1 MTRHAEITT
10 PADRVRC
17 PTEHAELSALGCAS
31 RHVARE
37 YRGHRHGHDVAA
49 AARHPACAGC
59 ELGAVAASRLGI
71 PGTPGR
77 RPVRQL
83 PVVQEVEVRVRVSR
97 PRPTLVDD
105 IPAVHLQIVAHPRDV
120 HATGRYPW
128 TVAR

>member
-1 MTRHAEITT
+1 VTRHLDITT

-17 PTEHAELSALGCAS
+17 PVEHAELSALGCAS

-37 YRGHRHGHDVAA
+37 YRGHRHGHNVAA

-77 RPVRQL
+77 RPVRVL
-83 PVVQEVEVRVRVSR
+83 PVVTEPVYVRVS
-97 PRPTLVDD
+97 PRSRAKPGLVDD
-105 IPAVHLQIVAHPRDV
+105 IPAANLRVVPHPRDV

-128 TVAR
+128 V

>member
-1 MTRHAEITT
+1 MTPHAEITT

-17 PTEHAELSALGCAS
+17 PVEHAELSALGCAS

-59 ELGAVAASRLGI
+59 ELGAVAAARLGI

-77 RPVRQL
+77 RPVRAL
-83 PVVQEVEVRVRVSR
+83 PVVQEVVHVRVSR
-97 PRPTLVDD
+97 PRPAPVDD
-105 IPAVHLQIVAHPRDV
+105 LPAVHLQMVPHPRDV

-128 TVAR
+128 GVTK

>member
-1 MTRHAEITT
+1 MTPHAEITT

-17 PTEHAELSALGCAS
+17 PVERAVLSALGCAS

-49 AARHPACAGC
+49 AARFPACAGC
-59 ELGAVAASRLGI
+59 ELGVIAAARLGI

-77 RPVRQL
+77 RPVRSL
-83 PVVQEVEVRVRVSR
+83 PVVTEPVYVRASPRSR
-97 PRPTLVDD
+97 AQPGPVDD
-105 IPAVHLQIVAHPRDV
+105 IPAVHLRVVPHPRDV

-128 TVAR
+128 V

>member
-1 MTRHAEITT
+1 VTRHLDITT

-17 PTEHAELSALGCAS
+17 PVEHAELSALGCAS

-37 YRGHRHGHDVAA
+37 YRGHRHGHNVAA

-77 RPVRQL
+77 RPVRVL
-83 PVVQEVEVRVRVSR
+83 PVVTEPVYVRVS
-97 PRPTLVDD
+97 PRSRAKPELVDD
-105 IPAVHLQIVAHPRDV
+105 IPAANLRVVPHPRDV

-128 TVAR
+128 V

>member
-1 MTRHAEITT
+1 MRHSEITT

-49 AARHPACAGC
+49 AARFPACAGC
-59 ELGAVAASRLGI
+59 ELGAIAASRLGI

-77 RPVRQL
+77 RPRVL
-83 PVVQEVEVRVRVSR
+83 PVVAAPPPVVVVVRRTRALPGVI
-97 PRPTLVDD
+97 DD
-105 IPAVHLQIVAHPRDV
+105 VPAVHLRIVAHPRDV

-128 TVAR
+128 GVM